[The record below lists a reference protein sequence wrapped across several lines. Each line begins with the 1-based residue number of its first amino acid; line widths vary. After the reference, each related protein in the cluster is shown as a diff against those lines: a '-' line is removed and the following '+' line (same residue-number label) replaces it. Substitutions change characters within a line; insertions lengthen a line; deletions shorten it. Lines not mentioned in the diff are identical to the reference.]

1 MQEMGHNIVGDKKY
15 GATTSPIKRLAL
27 HAQQLSFIHP
37 VTGEKMN
44 FETKI
49 PRVFMRLI

>member
-1 MQEMGHNIVGDKKY
+1 MQELGHCIVGDKKY
-15 GATTSPIKRLAL
+15 GATTNPMKRLGL

-44 FETKI
+44 FETNV
-49 PRVFMRLI
+49 PRVFLRLF